1 KGIWSSHDCGHP
13 IDERIVHGQVN
24 GGVLQGLGW
33 GSTEVIQNIGGHFKQ
48 TSMSDYII
56 PTSMDFPT
64 QGVFFVDNPYP
75 WGPFG
80 AKGMGE
86 LVFNGSA
93 AAYIDAV
100 SRAIGKRINSIP
112 LPTEDVMTYMLHGTD
127 LRSDIEE
134 VR

>member
-1 KGIWSSHDCGHP
+1 
-13 IDERIVHGQVN
+13 
-24 GGVLQGLGW
+24 
-33 GSTEVIQNIGGHFKQ
+33 
-48 TSMSDYII
+48 
-56 PTSMDFPT
+56 MDFPK
-64 QGVFFVDNPYP
+64 QGVFLVDNPYP

-112 LPTEDVMTYMLHGTD
+112 LPTEDVMGYLMHGTELD
-127 LRSDIEE
+127 APIEE

>member
-1 KGIWSSHDCGHP
+1 MSDKPQQASSKRKPNC
-13 IDERIVHGQVN
+13 V
-24 GGVLQGLGW
+24 
-33 GSTEVIQNIGGHFKQ
+33 TEVRVGNTILTVKGYFKQ

-56 PTSMDFPT
+56 PTSMDHPK
-64 QGVFFVDNPYP
+64 QGVYFVENPYE

-100 SRAIGKRINSIP
+100 SRAIGKRIPSIP
-112 LPTEDVMTYMLHGTD
+112 LPTEAVMGYLMHGTD
-127 LRSDIEE
+127 IRENLEE